1 MEELP
6 RDVIEARLHLDEQ
19 LAALLNAGDDR
30 TLLRTIELVREDLR
44 LFARQLT
51 AHQAPSKENVISLC
65 GYRRLTESHAPDT

>member
-30 TLLRTIELVREDLR
+30 TLLRTIELVREDLQ

-51 AHQAPSKENVISLC
+51 AHQAPSRDNVIALFD
-65 GYRRLTESHAPDT
+65 YRRLTESHAPDT